1 MNASEPQ
8 HDAQLTDSIDY
19 LLAQVCR
26 LHRERA
32 DTLLEAIGL
41 FRGQPPLLMTLH
53 EKDGL
58 PQGELAARLHVAP
71 ATMTKMLQRMARS
84 GFVERRVDA
93 DDQRISRVYLTEAGR
108 AVRDAMLTALGTLET
123 ETFAGLDAAELA
135 ALRGL
140 LERLR
145 ANLHRTVQEKTRAGD
160 EDAGDA

>member
-1 MNASEPQ
+1 MEYGF
-8 HDAQLTDSIDY
+8 QLEFD
-19 LLAQVCR
+19 
-26 LHRERA
+26 
-32 DTLLEAIGL
+32 
-41 FRGQPPLLMTLH
+41 
-53 EKDGL
+53 
-58 PQGELAARLHVAP
+58 ARLHVAP

-93 DDQRISRVYLTEAGR
+93 DDQRSSRVYLTEAGR
-108 AVRDAMLTALGTLET
+108 AVRDAMLMALGTLET

-145 ANLHRTVQEKTRAGD
+145 ANLRRTVQEKTRVGD